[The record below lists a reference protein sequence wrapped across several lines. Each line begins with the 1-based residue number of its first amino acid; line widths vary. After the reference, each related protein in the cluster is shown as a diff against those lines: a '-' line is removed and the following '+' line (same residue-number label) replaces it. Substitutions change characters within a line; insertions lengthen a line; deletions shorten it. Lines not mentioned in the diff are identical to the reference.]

1 MEMVSVVVSLLLGVL
16 LLLPLLMRNEVD
28 DVFNE
33 KGEIGSMMEEEEVEV
48 EVEVDLPVGAVKAI
62 TVVVDHCAKVAMRE
76 THGILMMIEV

>member
-1 MEMVSVVVSLLLGVL
+1 
-16 LLLPLLMRNEVD
+16 
-28 DVFNE
+28 
-33 KGEIGSMMEEEEVEV
+33 MMEEEEVEV